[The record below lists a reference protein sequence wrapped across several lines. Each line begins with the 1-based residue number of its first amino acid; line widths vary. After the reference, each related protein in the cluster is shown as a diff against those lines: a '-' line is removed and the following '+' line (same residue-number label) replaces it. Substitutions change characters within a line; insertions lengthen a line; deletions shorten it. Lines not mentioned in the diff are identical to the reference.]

1 MAIDVARVHFPARR
15 AVAWLA
21 ERYAVPSPVC
31 CLEESVGREGEKRF
45 LSSQRGD
52 SPRIE
57 SVSAPQSRIGRYPR
71 PQGSDRTK
79 KKKDDKA
86 RLCP

>member
-21 ERYAVPSPVC
+21 ERHAVPSPVC
-31 CLEESVGREGEKRF
+31 CLEESVGREGEKWF

-57 SVSAPQSRIGRYPR
+57 SVSAPQS
-71 PQGSDRTK
+71 QSADALDR
-79 KKKDDKA
+79 KA
-86 RLCP
+86 LTEQRKER

>member
-21 ERYAVPSPVC
+21 ERHAVPSPVC
-31 CLEESVGREGEKRF
+31 CLEESVGREGEKWFFEFSAGRVRG
-45 LSSQRGD
+45 SSQ
-52 SPRIE
+52 SPRHSPE
-57 SVSAPQSRIGRYPR
+57 SAVTL
-71 PQGSDRTK
+71 DRKALTEQRR
-79 KKKDDKA
+79 KDDKA